1 MLSLND
7 NSLVYHSSQFGT
19 YPTAL
24 SGLFISD
31 QCITERYYLQAENFS
46 RSTPQCAL
54 RGICGERL
62 RPESSCLL
70 ALPRDL
76 DREVYF

>member
-1 MLSLND
+1 M
-7 NSLVYHSSQFGT
+7 
-19 YPTAL
+19 
-24 SGLFISD
+24 
-31 QCITERYYLQAENFS
+31 YYRTLLLTGGEFLKMH
-46 RSTPQCAL
+46 PQCAL

-76 DREVYF
+76 GREVYF